1 VEATTKEK
9 KEKENVLTYL
19 QMVNL
24 RSVSLLKFEEFKRS
38 TIEVE
43 KEKLAEAN
51 KEYQKNLQQL

>member
-19 QMVNL
+19 QLVNL

-38 TIEVE
+38 IVEVE

>member
-1 VEATTKEK
+1 MEATTKEK

>member
-19 QMVNL
+19 QLVNL

-38 TIEVE
+38 TVEVE